1 VVQGP
6 KPLVRRPRNA
16 RRVPSSEYCGISL
29 RTPRYSTFQRVKS
42 RTSWSCA
49 QIERTYN
56 AAVVSQWPRAL
67 TLSMTI
73 QKRANKKGRPESR
86 PLCAREQRA
95 QSVAHSIG
103 ACEGERIAR
112 IRNRGAAIG
121 TRNDVLSCARSLSG
135 HGIGPPVQ
143 PNKASS
149 TDERLLDL
157 RATVAAT
164 TVQSL
169 ARESLLASLARR

>member
-1 VVQGP
+1 VYCAREHSADIRQMTALSRLRLRSWQDFDKDVVGLDRLKEKGGP
-6 KPLVRRPRNA
+6 KAPLVRGKGEL
-16 RRVPSSEYCGISL
+16 S
-29 RTPRYSTFQRVKS
+29 QRLH
-42 RTSWSCA
+42 T
-49 QIERTYN
+49 
-56 AAVVSQWPRAL
+56 
-67 TLSMTI
+67 
-73 QKRANKKGRPESR
+73 
-86 PLCAREQRA
+86 
-95 QSVAHSIG
+95 IG
-103 ACEGERIAR
+103 AREGERIAR